1 LIKNGGYARK
11 SYDKSSLPHYSQ
23 KNTQQELQ
31 TALNNHLNDTTK
43 VALWTATS
51 YDAYNKPKSILH
63 GNGLLTRNVYSSHN
77 NNLTSI
83 EIGRGGNLINNMNY
97 GYDNH
102 NNITGI
108 ANSITDES
116 HTYSY
121 DDMDRITN
129 WQYSNNSHSTS
140 KYYTFDNQNNLTFKT
155 GTGTMMYNTANQLT
169 SRIDTNAHTHTYQ
182 YDVNGNQLS
191 STR

>member
-1 LIKNGGYARK
+1 MHIASVNDVINSDLGFSSK
-11 SYDKSSLPHYSQ
+11 SCKLPS
-23 KNTQQELQ
+23 
-31 TALNNHLNDTTK
+31 TTTSTTPPK
-43 VALWTATS
+43 FALWTATS

-116 HTYSY
+116 HTK
-121 DDMDRITN
+121 RHN
-129 WQYSNNSHSTS
+129 WWLSIGRTLVVSLRWLLRAVCNSCWV
-140 KYYTFDNQNNLTFKT
+140 FF
-155 GTGTMMYNTANQLT
+155 
-169 SRIDTNAHTHTYQ
+169 
-182 YDVNGNQLS
+182 
-191 STR
+191 